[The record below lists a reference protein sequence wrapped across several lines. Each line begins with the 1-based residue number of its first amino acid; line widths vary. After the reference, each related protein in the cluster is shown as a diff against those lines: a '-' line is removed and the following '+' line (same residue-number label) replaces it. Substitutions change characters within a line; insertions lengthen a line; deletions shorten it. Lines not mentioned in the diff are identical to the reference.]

1 MELND
6 LFKKANNASQ
16 FYELDKEEG
25 FNLTEEVAG
34 RAFEEMLNTTSG
46 ELSEDELLAVSGG
59 RDYPVSGCAATVEFG
74 SSCWGTDGG
83 CARVNIRYNRP
94 PLEMRCPR
102 CGAQTVYQ
110 SHTIGSVVFYGCA
123 SCSASFHKV
132 PGKDVWKIN

>member
-16 FYELDKEEG
+16 FYELAKEEG
-25 FNLTEEVAG
+25 FNLTEEEAG

-83 CARVNIRYNRP
+83 CA
-94 PLEMRCPR
+94 
-102 CGAQTVYQ
+102 
-110 SHTIGSVVFYGCA
+110 